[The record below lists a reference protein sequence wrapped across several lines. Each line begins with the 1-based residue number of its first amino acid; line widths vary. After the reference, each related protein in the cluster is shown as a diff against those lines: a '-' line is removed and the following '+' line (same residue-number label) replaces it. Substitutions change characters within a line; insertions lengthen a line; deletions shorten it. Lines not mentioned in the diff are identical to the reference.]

1 MYNMSNH
8 IIRLQ
13 DSLALHAQE
22 LHFAFL
28 DQMSVDFEAPEV
40 LSAEPAEVLPAELEV
55 EHYPALLVQV
65 LKLYTYPHFAFGY

>member
-13 DSLALHAQE
+13 DSLVLHAQE

-28 DQMSVDFEAPEV
+28 DQMSVDFEAFEV

-55 EHYPALLVQV
+55 EHYNNLTPIYRTFNLCGLWR
-65 LKLYTYPHFAFGY
+65 